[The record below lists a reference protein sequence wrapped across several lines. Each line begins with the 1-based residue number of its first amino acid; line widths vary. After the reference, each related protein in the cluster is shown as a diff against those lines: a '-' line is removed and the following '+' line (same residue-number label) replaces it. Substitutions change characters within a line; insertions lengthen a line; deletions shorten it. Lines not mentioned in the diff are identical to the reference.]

1 MKFLSLAWHAFLDH
15 PWMGLGIDRFGTLVE
30 QLPECRAQELTV
42 CKLRH
47 AHNDLAQWSA
57 TLGIPGLVL
66 IVALYLLPAAHFLRI
81 IRTNRLTVPKGSA
94 WAGLILVAVYVLSGI
109 TQSMFAH
116 ALTTTLYAVLIGLL
130 LGLALRENPS
140 MPGTTPPE

>member
-15 PWMGLGIDRFGTLVE
+15 PWMGLGIDRFGTLVD

-42 CKLRH
+42 CKLHH

-66 IVALYLLPAAHFLRI
+66 IVALYLLPATQFLRI
-81 IRTNRLTVPKGSA
+81 IIANRLIVPKGSA
-94 WAGLILVAVYVLSGI
+94 WAGLILVSVYVLSGI

-116 ALTTTLYAVLIGLL
+116 ALTTTLYAVLVGLL
-130 LGLALRENPS
+130 LGLALRENP
-140 MPGTTPPE
+140 TTPGVAPSD